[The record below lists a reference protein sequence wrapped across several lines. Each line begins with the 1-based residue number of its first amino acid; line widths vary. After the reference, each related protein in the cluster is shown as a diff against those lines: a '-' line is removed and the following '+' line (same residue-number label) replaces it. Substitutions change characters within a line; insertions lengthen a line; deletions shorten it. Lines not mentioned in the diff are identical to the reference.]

1 MLAPRLGL
9 LPAWPSA
16 ARRFSQFS
24 VHSRPFA
31 SIRVHSRLK
40 KSNVRVLSCRS
51 WFKKVLRALLETCET
66 QEQECSFTR
75 LFDF

>member
-24 VHSRPFA
+24 VHSQLKNLMFVFF
-31 SIRVHSRLK
+31 RVVRGSK
-40 KSNVRVLSCRS
+40 KFSGHFWKLVKRRNKS
-51 WFKKVLRALLETCET
+51 ALLLGYLIFE
-66 QEQECSFTR
+66 
-75 LFDF
+75 